1 MQGASGVTIVNNL
14 VYNLNPTPFAIWTAI
29 LTVGGN
35 IPGFSEHHNI
45 YYGTLVNPGAPIA
58 RSSVFAGKSC
68 RQWQALGFGQ
78 SDLFVDP
85 LVISTDPAN
94 AGFMRL
100 SAKSPAIDAGTGVG
114 GGLDNADN
122 PRHVGIVDLG
132 AFERLQARER
142 QSRPVQRNTKK

>member
-1 MQGASGVTIVNNL
+1 M
-14 VYNLNPTPFAIWTAI
+14 
-29 LTVGGN
+29 
-35 IPGFSEHHNI
+35 
-45 YYGTLVNPGAPIA
+45 
-58 RSSVFAGKSC
+58 
-68 RQWQALGFGQ
+68 GFGQ

-122 PRHVGIVDLG
+122 PRHVGIVDR
-132 AFERLQARER
+132 APSSD
-142 QSRPVQRNTKK
+142 SRPVNGSPVPFSGIPQNDPAAL